1 MKNTSRSGTKK
12 KQLHSPQVAGIRVGM
27 RAARMILVVA
37 IFTFAFAALGQSM
50 PQSGN
55 DNSALAHKLATE
67 SYDMSAR
74 YVGPGSCA
82 ASSCHGSV
90 QPHNTTKVLQNE
102 YSTWIV
108 QDRHSRAYA
117 ALLEPRSKRMAK
129 ILNIGAPEKAKECLV
144 CHALDVPKS
153 QQARPIDL
161 SDGVSCESCHGP
173 ASRWLGPHV
182 QAKASYSAMVKLGLI
197 DNRNL
202 IVRSRNCLTCHLGA
216 PGQEVT
222 HEMLAAGHP
231 DLTFELDS
239 FQSIEPPH
247 WVEWAEGQTK
257 PGVDS
262 LYGVRI
268 WSVGQIVQ
276 LRQSLLKLARDV
288 KSNHWPEYTDMNC
301 FSCHHSLT
309 SSKNSWR
316 QAVGYSGRRPGNP
329 SYNMSRYIVFQH
341 FMEVIDPA
349 GTAKLEKDMATVYSE
364 ASELNPDRTM
374 LENNANIAAADAKT
388 LESEVNDAVYD
399 HARTMTLMKSIAG
412 DGKAISLQG
421 ERSAE
426 QAAMALDSLYIAD
439 TLHSQKTPAVQASIN
454 AMYKMLSNPSAYN
467 APAFAAQMAHLSAA
481 LD

>member
-1 MKNTSRSGTKK
+1 
-12 KQLHSPQVAGIRVGM
+12 
-27 RAARMILVVA
+27 MILVVA
-37 IFTFAFAALGQSM
+37 IATVAFAAHGQSM
-50 PQSGN
+50 PQSGKS
-55 DNSALAHKLATE
+55 NSALARKLATE
-67 SYDMSAR
+67 SYQMSAK

-82 ASSCHGSV
+82 ASACHGSV
-90 QPHNTTKVLQNE
+90 QPRNTTKVLQNE

-117 ALLEPRSKRMAK
+117 ALLKPRSQRMAK
-129 ILNIGAPEKAKECLV
+129 ILKIGDPQHARECLV
-144 CHALDVPKS
+144 CHALDVPKA
-153 QQARPIDL
+153 QMARPVDL

-173 ASRWLGPHV
+173 ASKWLGPHV
-182 QAKASYSAMVKLGLI
+182 QSNASYSAMVKLGLV

-202 IVRSRNCLTCHLGA
+202 ITRSRTCLRCHLGA

-239 FQSIEPPH
+239 FQSVEPPH
-247 WVEWAEGQTK
+247 WVEWADGQSK
-257 PGVDS
+257 PGVGP

-276 LRQSLLKLARDV
+276 LRQSLLKLSRDV
-288 KSNHWPEYTDMNC
+288 QSNHWPEYTDMNC
-301 FSCHHSLT
+301 FACHHSLT

-316 QAVGYSGRRPGNP
+316 QAVGYAGRRPGNP

-341 FMEVIDPA
+341 FLEVIDPS
-349 GTAKLEKDMATVYSE
+349 GSAKLENEMATVYAE
-364 ASELNPDRTM
+364 ASQLDPDKQM
-374 LENNANIAAADAKT
+374 LVKNADIAANDAKT

-399 HARTMTLMKSIAG
+399 HTRTIKLMKSISG
-412 DGKAISLQG
+412 DGQAISLQG

-426 QAAMALDSLYIAD
+426 QAAMALNSLYIAD
-439 TLHSQKTPAVQASIN
+439 SQHNAKNAAVQSSIN

-467 APAFAAQMAHLSAA
+467 APAFAAQMARVRAA